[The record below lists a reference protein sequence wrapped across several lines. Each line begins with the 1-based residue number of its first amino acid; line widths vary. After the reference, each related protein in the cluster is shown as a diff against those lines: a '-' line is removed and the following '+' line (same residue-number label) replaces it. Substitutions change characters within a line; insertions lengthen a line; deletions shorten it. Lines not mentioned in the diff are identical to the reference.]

1 MSFIVVLI
9 VVFSSCLL
17 QLTPKR
23 LIVVFFLFWYQRNH
37 RRPNHRRR
45 WGRHVDVSSCATV
58 MVDCCML
65 HLRFC
70 VIKPSWRIKW
80 LSTWDMTLR
89 INNKLPVQWSNGGA
103 SQADHHQQHKHHQC
117 ERVLKY
123 DASAHTLWW
132 NQNKAVNYGRAD
144 TGDVSDYWGWGWR
157 RWSQRCIVGIGQ
169 CWGRGGRRTG
179 RHGARPFLWVL

>member
-1 MSFIVVLI
+1 MPITTDAEEVDCCVFPLLVPEKSSSTKSSSTLRSSLWCFIMCYCDGW
-9 VVFSSCLL
+9 F
-17 QLTPKR
+17 
-23 LIVVFFLFWYQRNH
+23 
-37 RRPNHRRR
+37 
-45 WGRHVDVSSCATV
+45 
-58 MVDCCML
+58 DCCML
-65 HLRFC
+65 HLQIFC

-89 INNKLPVQWSNGGA
+89 INNNLPVQWSNGGA

-117 ERVLKY
+117 VRVLKCN
-123 DASAHTLWW
+123 ASAHTLWW